1 MDPRPSQPGSPEAPA
16 GKAVETDMTD
26 ACGRRSEF
34 ALIRRGAGNWHKFC
48 RELLAA
54 RVRSDGSLSTPQAA
68 GGGGQRPAFTGIC
81 RPLKSAAEIGGVA
94 ASHVLLPR
102 TFSDQAGKR
111 AG

>member
-1 MDPRPSQPGSPEAPA
+1 MSSTARRNSPMVIEAR
-16 GKAVETDMTD
+16 KTRSSE
-26 ACGRRSEF
+26 CGRRSES
-34 ALIRRGAGNWHKFC
+34 ALIRRGAESWHKFC

-68 GGGGQRPAFTGIC
+68 GGGGQRPAFTGIG

>member
-1 MDPRPSQPGSPEAPA
+1 MSDPS
-16 GKAVETDMTD
+16 
-26 ACGRRSEF
+26 CGRRSES
-34 ALIRRGAGNWHKFC
+34 ALIRRGVENWHKFC

-68 GGGGQRPAFTGIC
+68 GGGGQRPAFTGIG
-81 RPLKSAAEIGGVA
+81 RPLKSATEIGGVA